1 MNQNKPINTKV
12 LIEEAQNSKDKET
25 YKLLEKT
32 QSYRIGVGARVDS
45 PASLSLFIEVII
57 KLSTENTKVDLP
69 RLNKILISLE
79 ALQKKGYTL
88 TYQDDNSISCE
99 KKAAVHEIS
108 QEHAAAKSIISARG
122 V

>member
-1 MNQNKPINTKV
+1 MNQTKPINTKV
-12 LIEEAQNSKDKET
+12 LIEEAQNSKDKEA

-32 QSYRIGVGARVDS
+32 QSHRIGVGARVDS
-45 PASLSLFIEVII
+45 PAPLSFFIEVII

-69 RLNKILISLE
+69 RLKKILISLE

-99 KKAAVHEIS
+99 KKATVHKIS
-108 QEHAAAKSIISARG
+108 QEYARAQQI
-122 V
+122 VAP